1 MTFYIPLERKFNADQ
16 FLTKDLEFK
25 MYRTDIVI
33 SYSDVIVS
41 TCRNL
46 SLLNIR
52 IYVLLGK

>member
-25 MYRTDIVI
+25 MYRTDTVI

>member
-16 FLTKDLEFK
+16 FLTKDLEIK
-25 MYRTDIVI
+25 MYRTDIMI

>member
-16 FLTKDLEFK
+16 FLTKDLEIK
-25 MYRTDIVI
+25 MYRTDITI